1 MEFRTSYVA
10 YLSSKHIPLA
20 WFSKSNLYPL
30 INLPLVSALSVD
42 NTELTVAKGEKST
55 VNVYADLKEETTKVS
70 FSLVYT
76 TYDVPATFK
85 AEEGITLKTNTTKNT
100 LTFSEAQKGQVK
112 LGTIEISILKSAKAN
127 KGIIRLNSATATSK
141 SGNIS
146 KLDPVELTVTIG
158 TSTNNSTSVKESN
171 LLKGI
176 TSKIVNIDLKDNV
189 YTYEVNV
196 KEDVKE
202 LDLVA
207 VPKDEKSKVVISSQK
222 ISELKDDK
230 ITINVTSPSNTKEE
244 YTVKVNVLKTDK
256 VEIDKEEFKA
266 DSSYKGKWVVVIIVS
281 VVALLFGFTLS
292 KKEGK

>member
-1 MEFRTSYVA
+1 MKIVKRIAFLLVV
-10 YLSSKHIPLA
+10 
-20 WFSKSNLYPL
+20 FL

-222 ISELKDDK
+222 ISDLKDGK

>member
-1 MEFRTSYVA
+1 MKIVKRIIFLLVV
-10 YLSSKHIPLA
+10 
-20 WFSKSNLYPL
+20 FL

-127 KGIIRLNSATATSK
+127 KGTIRLNSATATSK

-222 ISELKDDK
+222 ISELKDGK
-230 ITINVTSPSNTKEE
+230 IIINVTSPSNTKEE

>member
-1 MEFRTSYVA
+1 MKIVKRIIFLLVV
-10 YLSSKHIPLA
+10 
-20 WFSKSNLYPL
+20 FL

-42 NTELTVAKGEKST
+42 STELTVAKGEKST

-85 AEEGITLKTNTTKNT
+85 AEEGITLNTNTTKNT

-127 KGIIRLNSATATSK
+127 KGTIRLNGATATSK

-222 ISELKDDK
+222 ISELKDGK

-266 DSSYKGKWVVVIIVS
+266 DSSYKGKWVVIIIVS

>member
-1 MEFRTSYVA
+1 MKIVKRIAFLLVV
-10 YLSSKHIPLA
+10 
-20 WFSKSNLYPL
+20 FL

-42 NTELTVAKGEKST
+42 STELTVAKGEKST

-127 KGIIRLNSATATSK
+127 KGTIRLNSATATSK

-222 ISELKDDK
+222 ISDLKDGK

-281 VVALLFGFTLS
+281 VVALLFGFTIS

>member
-1 MEFRTSYVA
+1 MKIVKRIIFLLVV
-10 YLSSKHIPLA
+10 
-20 WFSKSNLYPL
+20 FL
-30 INLPLVSALSVD
+30 INLPLVNALSVD
-42 NTELTVAKGEKST
+42 STELTVAKGEKST

-127 KGIIRLNSATATSK
+127 KGTIRLNSATATSK

-222 ISELKDDK
+222 ISDLKDGK
-230 ITINVTSPSNTKEE
+230 IIINVTSPSNTKEE

-292 KKEGK
+292 KKEVK

>member
-1 MEFRTSYVA
+1 MKIVKRIIFLLVV
-10 YLSSKHIPLA
+10 
-20 WFSKSNLYPL
+20 FL

-42 NTELTVAKGEKST
+42 STELTVAKGEKST

-127 KGIIRLNSATATSK
+127 KGTIRLNSATATSK

-222 ISELKDDK
+222 ISELKDGK
-230 ITINVTSPSNTKEE
+230 IVINVTSPSNTKEE

-281 VVALLFGFTLS
+281 VVALLFGFALS
-292 KKEGK
+292 KKEVK

>member
-1 MEFRTSYVA
+1 MKIVKRIIFLLVV
-10 YLSSKHIPLA
+10 
-20 WFSKSNLYPL
+20 FL

-127 KGIIRLNSATATSK
+127 KGTIRLNSATATSK

-171 LLKGI
+171 LLKEI

-222 ISELKDDK
+222 ISELKDGK

-244 YTVKVNVLKTDK
+244 YTVKVNVLKTNK

>member
-1 MEFRTSYVA
+1 MVF
-10 YLSSKHIPLA
+10 
-20 WFSKSNLYPL
+20 L

-55 VNVYADLKEETTKVS
+55 VDVYANLEEETTKVS

-85 AEEGITLKTNTTKNT
+85 AEEGITLKTNKTKNT

-112 LGTIEISILKSAKAN
+112 LGTIEISILKSAKVN
-127 KGIIRLNSATATSK
+127 KGTIRLNSATATSK

-158 TSTNNSTSVKESN
+158 TNTNNSTSVKEGN

-222 ISELKDDK
+222 ISELKDGK
-230 ITINVTSPSNTKEE
+230 IIINVTSPSNTKEE
-244 YTVKVNVLKTDK
+244 YTVKVNVLKTNK
-256 VEIDKEEFKA
+256 VEIDKEKFKA
-266 DSSYKGKWVVVIIVS
+266 DSSYKGKWVVIIIVS
-281 VVALLFGFTLS
+281 VVALLFGFTIS

>member
-1 MEFRTSYVA
+1 MKIVKRIIFLLVV
-10 YLSSKHIPLA
+10 
-20 WFSKSNLYPL
+20 FL

-85 AEEGITLKTNTTKNT
+85 AEEGITLNTNTTKNT

-127 KGIIRLNSATATSK
+127 KGTIRLNSATATSK

-171 LLKGI
+171 LLKEI

-222 ISELKDDK
+222 ISELKDGK

-244 YTVKVNVLKTDK
+244 YTVKVNVLKTNK

>member
-1 MEFRTSYVA
+1 MKIVKRIIFLLVV
-10 YLSSKHIPLA
+10 
-20 WFSKSNLYPL
+20 FL

-127 KGIIRLNSATATSK
+127 KGTIRLNSATATSK

-222 ISELKDDK
+222 ISDLKDGK
-230 ITINVTSPSNTKEE
+230 IIINVTSPSNTKEE

>member
-1 MEFRTSYVA
+1 MKIVKRIAFLLVV
-10 YLSSKHIPLA
+10 
-20 WFSKSNLYPL
+20 FL

-127 KGIIRLNSATATSK
+127 KGTIRLNSATATSK

-222 ISELKDDK
+222 ISELKDGK

>member
-1 MEFRTSYVA
+1 MKIVKRIIFLLVV
-10 YLSSKHIPLA
+10 
-20 WFSKSNLYPL
+20 FL

-42 NTELTVAKGEKST
+42 STELTVAKGEKAT

-127 KGIIRLNSATATSK
+127 KGTIRLNSATATSK

-222 ISELKDDK
+222 ISELKDGK
-230 ITINVTSPSNTKEE
+230 IVINVTSSSNTKEE
-244 YTVKVNVLKTDK
+244 YTVKVNVLKTNK

-281 VVALLFGFTLS
+281 VVALLFGFALS
-292 KKEGK
+292 KKEVK

>member
-1 MEFRTSYVA
+1 MKIVKRIVFLLVV
-10 YLSSKHIPLA
+10 
-20 WFSKSNLYPL
+20 FL

-127 KGIIRLNSATATSK
+127 KGTIRLNSATATSK

-158 TSTNNSTSVKESN
+158 TNTNNSTSVKESN

-222 ISELKDDK
+222 ISDLKDGK
-230 ITINVTSPSNTKEE
+230 IIINVTSPSNTKEE

-266 DSSYKGKWVVVIIVS
+266 DSSYKGKWVVIIIVS

-292 KKEGK
+292 KKEVK

>member
-1 MEFRTSYVA
+1 MKIVKRIIFLLVV
-10 YLSSKHIPLA
+10 
-20 WFSKSNLYPL
+20 FL

-42 NTELTVAKGEKST
+42 STELTVAKGEKST
-55 VNVYADLKEETTKVS
+55 VDVYANLEEETTKVS

-85 AEEGITLKTNTTKNT
+85 AEEGITLKTNKTKNT

-127 KGIIRLNSATATSK
+127 KGTIRLNSATATSK

-222 ISELKDDK
+222 ISELKDGK

-266 DSSYKGKWVVVIIVS
+266 DSSYKGKWVVIIIVS
-281 VVALLFGFTLS
+281 VVALLFGLTLS
-292 KKEGK
+292 KKEVK

>member
-1 MEFRTSYVA
+1 MKIVKRIIFLLVV
-10 YLSSKHIPLA
+10 
-20 WFSKSNLYPL
+20 FL

-42 NTELTVAKGEKST
+42 STELTVAKGEKST
-55 VNVYADLKEETTKVS
+55 VNVYANLEEETTKVS

-85 AEEGITLKTNTTKNT
+85 AEEGITLKTNKTKNT

-127 KGIIRLNSATATSK
+127 KGTIRLNSATATSK

-222 ISELKDDK
+222 ISELKDGK
-230 ITINVTSPSNTKEE
+230 IIINVTSPSNTKEE
-244 YTVKVNVLKTDK
+244 YTVKVNVLKTNK
-256 VEIDKEEFKA
+256 VEIDKEKFKA
-266 DSSYKGKWVVVIIVS
+266 DSSYKGKWVVIIIVS
-281 VVALLFGFTLS
+281 VVALLFGFTIS

>member
-1 MEFRTSYVA
+1 MKIVKRIIFLLVV
-10 YLSSKHIPLA
+10 
-20 WFSKSNLYPL
+20 FL

-42 NTELTVAKGEKST
+42 NTELTVAKGEKSI

-127 KGIIRLNSATATSK
+127 KGTIRLNSATATSK

-207 VPKDEKSKVVISSQK
+207 LPKDEKSKVVISSQK
-222 ISELKDDK
+222 ISDLKDGK

-292 KKEGK
+292 KKEVK

>member
-1 MEFRTSYVA
+1 MKIVKRIIFLLVV
-10 YLSSKHIPLA
+10 
-20 WFSKSNLYPL
+20 FL

-127 KGIIRLNSATATSK
+127 KGTIRLNSATATSK

-196 KEDVKE
+196 KEAVKE

-222 ISELKDDK
+222 ISDLKDGK
-230 ITINVTSPSNTKEE
+230 IIINVTSPSNTKEE

-266 DSSYKGKWVVVIIVS
+266 DSSYKGKWVVIIIVS

>member
-1 MEFRTSYVA
+1 MKIVKRITFLLVV
-10 YLSSKHIPLA
+10 
-20 WFSKSNLYPL
+20 FL

-127 KGIIRLNSATATSK
+127 KGTIRLNSATATSK

-222 ISELKDDK
+222 ISELKDGK
-230 ITINVTSPSNTKEE
+230 IIINVTSPSNTKEE

>member
-1 MEFRTSYVA
+1 MKIVKRIIFLLVV
-10 YLSSKHIPLA
+10 
-20 WFSKSNLYPL
+20 FL

-42 NTELTVAKGEKST
+42 STELTVAKGEKST

-76 TYDVPATFK
+76 SYDVPATFK

-127 KGIIRLNSATATSK
+127 KGTIRLNSATATSK

-222 ISELKDDK
+222 ISDLKDGK

-244 YTVKVNVLKTDK
+244 YIVKVNVLKTDK

-281 VVALLFGFTLS
+281 VVALLLGFTLS

>member
-1 MEFRTSYVA
+1 MKIVKRIAFLLVV
-10 YLSSKHIPLA
+10 
-20 WFSKSNLYPL
+20 FL

-127 KGIIRLNSATATSK
+127 KGTIRLNSATATSK

-222 ISELKDDK
+222 ISDLKDGK

-244 YTVKVNVLKTDK
+244 YTVKVNVLKTNK

-266 DSSYKGKWVVVIIVS
+266 DSSYKGKWIVVIIVS

>member
-1 MEFRTSYVA
+1 MKIVKRIIFLLVV
-10 YLSSKHIPLA
+10 
-20 WFSKSNLYPL
+20 FL

-127 KGIIRLNSATATSK
+127 KGTIRLNSATATSK

-222 ISELKDDK
+222 ISELKDGK
-230 ITINVTSPSNTKEE
+230 IIINVTSPSNTKEE
-244 YTVKVNVLKTDK
+244 YIVKVNVLKTDK

-292 KKEGK
+292 KKEVK

>member
-1 MEFRTSYVA
+1 MKIVKRIIFLLVV
-10 YLSSKHIPLA
+10 
-20 WFSKSNLYPL
+20 FL

-85 AEEGITLKTNTTKNT
+85 AEEGITLKTNKTKNT

-127 KGIIRLNSATATSK
+127 KGTIRLNSATATSK

-292 KKEGK
+292 KKEVK

>member
-1 MEFRTSYVA
+1 MKIVKRIIFLLVV
-10 YLSSKHIPLA
+10 
-20 WFSKSNLYPL
+20 FL

-127 KGIIRLNSATATSK
+127 KGTIRLNSATATSK

-222 ISELKDDK
+222 ISELKDGK

-281 VVALLFGFTLS
+281 VVALLFGFILS

>member
-1 MEFRTSYVA
+1 MKIVKRIIFLLVV
-10 YLSSKHIPLA
+10 
-20 WFSKSNLYPL
+20 FL

-42 NTELTVAKGEKST
+42 STELTVAKGEKST

-127 KGIIRLNSATATSK
+127 KGTIRLNSATATSK

-171 LLKGI
+171 LLKEI

-222 ISELKDDK
+222 ISELKDGK
-230 ITINVTSPSNTKEE
+230 IIINVTSPSNTKEE
-244 YTVKVNVLKTDK
+244 YTVKVNVLKTNK
-256 VEIDKEEFKA
+256 VEIDKEKFKA

>member
-1 MEFRTSYVA
+1 MKIVKRIIFLLVV
-10 YLSSKHIPLA
+10 
-20 WFSKSNLYPL
+20 FL

-42 NTELTVAKGEKST
+42 STELTVAKGEKST
-55 VNVYADLKEETTKVS
+55 VDVYANLEEETTKVS

-85 AEEGITLKTNTTKNT
+85 AEEGITLKTNKTKNT

-127 KGIIRLNSATATSK
+127 KGTIRLNSATATSK

-171 LLKGI
+171 LLKEI

-222 ISELKDDK
+222 ISELKDGK

-244 YTVKVNVLKTDK
+244 YTVKVNVLKTNK
-256 VEIDKEEFKA
+256 VEIDKEKFKA
-266 DSSYKGKWVVVIIVS
+266 DSSYKGKWVVIIIVS

>member
-1 MEFRTSYVA
+1 MKIVKRIAFLLVV
-10 YLSSKHIPLA
+10 
-20 WFSKSNLYPL
+20 FL

-85 AEEGITLKTNTTKNT
+85 AEEGITLKTNKTKNT

-127 KGIIRLNSATATSK
+127 KGTIRLNSATATSK

-222 ISELKDDK
+222 ISDLKDGK

-292 KKEGK
+292 KKEVK

>member
-1 MEFRTSYVA
+1 MKIVKRIIFLLVV
-10 YLSSKHIPLA
+10 
-20 WFSKSNLYPL
+20 FL

-127 KGIIRLNSATATSK
+127 KGTIRLNSATATSK

-222 ISELKDDK
+222 ISELKDGK
-230 ITINVTSPSNTKEE
+230 IIINVTSPSNTKEE
-244 YTVKVNVLKTDK
+244 YTVKVNVLKTNK

-266 DSSYKGKWVVVIIVS
+266 DSSYKGKWIVVIIVS

>member
-1 MEFRTSYVA
+1 MKIVKRIIFLLVV
-10 YLSSKHIPLA
+10 
-20 WFSKSNLYPL
+20 FL

-42 NTELTVAKGEKST
+42 STELTVAKGEKST
-55 VNVYADLKEETTKVS
+55 VDVYADLKEETTKVS

-127 KGIIRLNSATATSK
+127 KGTIRLNSATATSK

-222 ISELKDDK
+222 ISELKDGK
-230 ITINVTSPSNTKEE
+230 IIINVTSPSNTKEE
-244 YTVKVNVLKTDK
+244 YTVKVNVLKTNK
-256 VEIDKEEFKA
+256 VEIDKEKFKA
-266 DSSYKGKWVVVIIVS
+266 DSSYKGKWVVIIIVS
-281 VVALLFGFTLS
+281 VVALLFGFTIS

>member
-1 MEFRTSYVA
+1 MKIVKRIIFLLVV
-10 YLSSKHIPLA
+10 
-20 WFSKSNLYPL
+20 FL

-42 NTELTVAKGEKST
+42 NTELTVAKGEKLT

-127 KGIIRLNSATATSK
+127 KGTIRLNSATATSK

-222 ISELKDDK
+222 ISDLKDGK

-266 DSSYKGKWVVVIIVS
+266 DSSYKGKWIVVIIVS
-281 VVALLFGFTLS
+281 VVALLFGFILS

>member
-1 MEFRTSYVA
+1 MKIVKRIAFLLVV
-10 YLSSKHIPLA
+10 
-20 WFSKSNLYPL
+20 FL

-127 KGIIRLNSATATSK
+127 KGTIRLNSATATSK

-222 ISELKDDK
+222 VSELKDGK
-230 ITINVTSPSNTKEE
+230 IIINVTSPSNTKEE

>member
-1 MEFRTSYVA
+1 MKIVKRIIFLLVV
-10 YLSSKHIPLA
+10 
-20 WFSKSNLYPL
+20 FL

-42 NTELTVAKGEKST
+42 STELTVAKGEKST

-127 KGIIRLNSATATSK
+127 KGTIRLNSATATSK

-222 ISELKDDK
+222 ISELKDGK
-230 ITINVTSPSNTKEE
+230 IIINVTSPSNTKEE
-244 YTVKVNVLKTDK
+244 YTVKVNVLKTNK
-256 VEIDKEEFKA
+256 VEIDKEKFKA
-266 DSSYKGKWVVVIIVS
+266 DSSYKGKWVVIIIAS

>member
-1 MEFRTSYVA
+1 MKIVKRIIFLLVV
-10 YLSSKHIPLA
+10 
-20 WFSKSNLYPL
+20 FL

-42 NTELTVAKGEKST
+42 STELTVAKGEKST
-55 VNVYADLKEETTKVS
+55 VDVYADLKEETTKVS

-127 KGIIRLNSATATSK
+127 KGTIRLNSATATSK

-171 LLKGI
+171 LLKEI

-222 ISELKDDK
+222 ISELKDGK

-244 YTVKVNVLKTDK
+244 YTVKVNVLKTNK

>member
-1 MEFRTSYVA
+1 MKIVKRIIFLLVV
-10 YLSSKHIPLA
+10 
-20 WFSKSNLYPL
+20 FL

-55 VNVYADLKEETTKVS
+55 VDVYADLKEETTKVS

-127 KGIIRLNSATATSK
+127 KGTIRLNSATATSK

-171 LLKGI
+171 LLKEI

-222 ISELKDDK
+222 ISELKDGK
-230 ITINVTSPSNTKEE
+230 ITINVTSSSNTKEE

>member
-1 MEFRTSYVA
+1 MKIVKRIIFLLVV
-10 YLSSKHIPLA
+10 
-20 WFSKSNLYPL
+20 FL

-127 KGIIRLNSATATSK
+127 KGTIRLNSATATSK

-222 ISELKDDK
+222 ISDLKDGK

-244 YTVKVNVLKTDK
+244 YTVKVNVLKTNK

-266 DSSYKGKWVVVIIVS
+266 DSSYKGKWIVVIIVS
-281 VVALLFGFTLS
+281 VVALLFGFILS

>member
-1 MEFRTSYVA
+1 MKIVKRIIFLLVV
-10 YLSSKHIPLA
+10 
-20 WFSKSNLYPL
+20 FL

-42 NTELTVAKGEKST
+42 STELTVAKGEKSI

-127 KGIIRLNSATATSK
+127 KGTIRLNSATATSK

-222 ISELKDDK
+222 ISELKDGK
-230 ITINVTSPSNTKEE
+230 IIINVTSPSNTKEE

>member
-1 MEFRTSYVA
+1 MKIVKRLIFLLVV
-10 YLSSKHIPLA
+10 
-20 WFSKSNLYPL
+20 FL

-42 NTELTVAKGEKST
+42 STELTVAKGEKST

-127 KGIIRLNSATATSK
+127 KGTIRLNSATATSK

-222 ISELKDDK
+222 ISELKDGK
-230 ITINVTSPSNTKEE
+230 IIINVTSPSNTKEE

>member
-1 MEFRTSYVA
+1 MKIVKRIIFLLVV
-10 YLSSKHIPLA
+10 
-20 WFSKSNLYPL
+20 FL

-42 NTELTVAKGEKST
+42 STELTVAKGEKAT

-76 TYDVPATFK
+76 TYDVPAIFK

-127 KGIIRLNSATATSK
+127 KGTIRLNGATATSK

-222 ISELKDDK
+222 ISELKDGK
-230 ITINVTSPSNTKEE
+230 IVINVTSPSNTKEE

-281 VVALLFGFTLS
+281 VVALLFGFALS
-292 KKEGK
+292 KKEVK

>member
-1 MEFRTSYVA
+1 MKIVKRIIFLLVV
-10 YLSSKHIPLA
+10 
-20 WFSKSNLYPL
+20 FL

-42 NTELTVAKGEKST
+42 STELTVAKGEKST

-127 KGIIRLNSATATSK
+127 KGTIRLNSATATSK

-158 TSTNNSTSVKESN
+158 TNTNNSTSVKEGN

-222 ISELKDDK
+222 ISELKDGK
-230 ITINVTSPSNTKEE
+230 IIINVTSPSNTKEE
-244 YTVKVNVLKTDK
+244 YTVKVNVLKTNK

-266 DSSYKGKWVVVIIVS
+266 DSSYKGKWVVIIIVS

-292 KKEGK
+292 KKEVK

>member
-1 MEFRTSYVA
+1 MKIVKRIIFLLVV
-10 YLSSKHIPLA
+10 
-20 WFSKSNLYPL
+20 FL

-85 AEEGITLKTNTTKNT
+85 AEEGITLKTNKTKNT

-127 KGIIRLNSATATSK
+127 KGTIRLNSATATSK

-222 ISELKDDK
+222 ISDLKDGK

-256 VEIDKEEFKA
+256 VEIDKDEFKA

>member
-1 MEFRTSYVA
+1 MKIVKRIAFLLVV
-10 YLSSKHIPLA
+10 
-20 WFSKSNLYPL
+20 FL

-70 FSLVYT
+70 FSLVYN

-127 KGIIRLNSATATSK
+127 KGTIRLNSATATSK

-207 VPKDEKSKVVISSQK
+207 VSKDEKSKVVISSQK
-222 ISELKDDK
+222 ISDLKDGK

-281 VVALLFGFTLS
+281 VVALLFGLTLS
-292 KKEGK
+292 KKEVK